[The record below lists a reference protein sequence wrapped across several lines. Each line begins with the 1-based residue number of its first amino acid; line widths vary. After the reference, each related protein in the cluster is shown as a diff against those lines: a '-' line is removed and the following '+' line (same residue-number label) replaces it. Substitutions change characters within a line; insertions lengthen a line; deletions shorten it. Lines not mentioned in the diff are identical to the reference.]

1 MQLLPDLVT
10 LSFYKIK
17 KKIFLSHNLSKLE
30 VGLFLGKYIL
40 Y

>member
-10 LSFYKIK
+10 LFK
-17 KKIFLSHNLSKLE
+17 KKKMFFLKSHNLSKLE
-30 VGLFLGKYIL
+30 VGLFLGTYIL